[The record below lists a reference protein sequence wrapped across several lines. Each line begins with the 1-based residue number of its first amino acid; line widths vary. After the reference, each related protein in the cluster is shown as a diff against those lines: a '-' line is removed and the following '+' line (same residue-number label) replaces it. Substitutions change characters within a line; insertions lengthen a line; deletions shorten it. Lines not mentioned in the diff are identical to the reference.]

1 MAFVQGAR
9 LALVADVGGT
19 NARFALALLRP
30 HGTGARCDL
39 HAAANLTAAD
49 YPSLAAAGRAYLDE
63 IVPAMALDPVLRGRV
78 GSPPRPKMAAFA
90 IAGPILGEEV
100 RFTNSPWSFHTM
112 ELADALRVHK
122 LLVLNDFEA
131 LANGLPFLRP
141 DHCVAIGGGEA
152 TADGA
157 ISVVGPGTGLGV
169 GSIAPIDT
177 PAGRHWHALPAEGGH
192 VELAARTAREF
203 AVVQAMA
210 AAGGRVSA
218 ERALSGPGIE
228 AVHAALL
235 KVDGKPASGA
245 RAAEITTR
253 ALEGGDPVA
262 EEALRLFVTWLGR
275 LAGDVAL
282 TVGARGGVF
291 IGGGICP
298 RILPLLERFGF
309 RAAFED
315 KGRLSPFVRAIPT
328 QVILSNEA
336 ALTGAGAALAQA
348 EGL

>member
-9 LALVADVGGT
+9 LSLVADVGGT

-30 HGTGARCDL
+30 HGSGSRCDL
-39 HAAANLTAAD
+39 HAVTNLAAAD

-63 IVPAMALDPVLRGRV
+63 IVPAMALDEVIAKRIGN
-78 GSPPRPKMAAFA
+78 PPRPKMAAFA

-100 RFTNSPWSFHTM
+100 RFTNSPWSFNTV

-122 LLVLNDFEA
+122 LMILNDFEA
-131 LANGLPFLRP
+131 LANGLPFLKAEECHR
-141 DHCVAIGGGEA
+141 IGGGEA
-152 TADGA
+152 TEDGA

-169 GSIAPIDT
+169 GSIVPITT
-177 PAGRHWHALPAEGGH
+177 PAGRIWHALPAEGGH
-192 VELAARTAREF
+192 VDLAARTPREF
-203 AVVQAMA
+203 AIVQHMRAS
-210 AAGGRVSA
+210 GGRVSA
-218 ERALSGPGIE
+218 ERALSGPGLE
-228 AVHAALL
+228 AVHAAILA
-235 KVDGKPASGA
+235 VDGHDAAKAT
-245 RAAEITTR
+245 AAEITER
-253 ALEGGDPVA
+253 ALAGNDAVA
-262 EEALRLFVTWLGR
+262 EETLHLFVTWLGR
-275 LAGDVAL
+275 LSGDVAL

-315 KGRLSPFVRAIPT
+315 KGRLSPFVEAVPT
-328 QVILSNEA
+328 QVILSNKA

-348 EGL
+348 QGV